1 MNPIEV
7 LFAVLN
13 IIALVLI
20 PIVAVIVGQRF
31 QEKSERRKDR
41 LTVFK
46 TLMANRFGWSSESVY
61 ALNIIDIVFADDE
74 AVRNCWKD
82 YYEKLCIQN
91 PDEMQIKQR
100 TTSQEKLLESMAISL
115 GYKDKISWETIQ
127 NPYIPKGMLD
137 AAQQQQVIQKG
148 QEQLAG
154 AMGDLI
160 SKLQNN
166 P

>member
-1 MNPIEV
+1 MKPIEIV
-7 LFAVLN
+7 FAVLN
-13 IIALVLI
+13 ITAIVLI
-20 PIVAVIVGQRF
+20 PIVAVIIGQKL
-31 QEKSERRKDR
+31 QEKSEKRRDK

-46 TLMANRFGWSSESVY
+46 ILMANRFGWSADSVY
-61 ALNIIDIVFADDE
+61 AMNIIDIVFADDE
-74 AVRNCWKD
+74 AVRKYWKD

-91 PDEMQIKQR
+91 PDDMQIKQR
-100 TTSQEKLLESMAISL
+100 ITAQEKLLESMAVSL
-115 GYKDKISWETIQ
+115 GYKDKITWESIQ

-154 AMGDLI
+154 AMGNILSRI
-160 SKLQNN
+160 QNN